1 MAARPALPT
10 SPLRHP
16 DRTPRPRFRS
26 CHRHLTE
33 CRLRLSSPGD
43 GPQTRGGRGAAS
55 HPGSQPPCNMAA
67 LISPISQARKQRL
80 SPQPGLPDAP
90 TGPLSL
96 PSPLPLIRLLES
108 SLPSFGSQRKSR
120 AGPGVRP
127 HGLQVS
133 SGQVSGSP
141 RGGADPH
148 PRLSP
153 TAQTPP
159 CPDTTLLS
167 PPPWSPSAQE
177 WKDEATDTEYLLCI
191 NVLPSIAGHGSHVNS
206 CFENAGAMYLCHPG
220 SRWKLAPACTAVI
233 QVPGR

>member
-16 DRTPRPRFRS
+16 DRTPRPRLRS

-33 CRLRLSSPGD
+33 CRLRLSSSD
-43 GPQTRGGRGAAS
+43 RPQTRGGRGTAS

-80 SPQPGLPDAP
+80 SPRPGLPDAP

-108 SLPSFGSQRKSR
+108 SLPSFGSGRKSR

-148 PRLSP
+148 LRLSHR
-153 TAQTPP
+153 
-159 CPDTTLLS
+159 PDTTLPRHD
-167 PPPWSPSAQE
+167 PPVSPSLE
-177 WKDEATDTEYLLCI
+177 
-191 NVLPSIAGHGSHVNS
+191 S
-206 CFENAGAMYLCHPG
+206 
-220 SRWKLAPACTAVI
+220 
-233 QVPGR
+233 